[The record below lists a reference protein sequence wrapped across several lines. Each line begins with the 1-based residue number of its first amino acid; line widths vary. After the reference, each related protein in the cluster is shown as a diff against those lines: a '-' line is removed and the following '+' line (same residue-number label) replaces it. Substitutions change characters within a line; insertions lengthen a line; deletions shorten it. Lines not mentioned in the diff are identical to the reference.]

1 MLSILLPML
10 GPVLDKLVSMIPD
23 PAAREKA
30 KSEYMAQM
38 LAVFAAADQQQNETN
53 KAEAASGSLFVAGW
67 RPFVGWVC
75 GAALAFQYL
84 VRPILTAAASV
95 FHAPDF
101 VLPSLDDNLWQLMLG
116 MLGMGGLRTFE
127 KLNGVQ
133 STAVAAAPKAAPAAP
148 ARGGIQ

>member
-1 MLSILLPML
+1 MLAALLPML
-10 GPVLDKLVSMIPD
+10 GPVLDKLVGLIPD
-23 PAAREKA
+23 PTAREKA
-30 KSEYMAQM
+30 KAEYMAQL

-84 VRPILTAAASV
+84 VRPLLTAAASV
-95 FHAPDF
+95 FHVPDF
-101 VLPSLDDNLWQLMLG
+101 ALPSLDDNLWQLMLG

-133 STAVAAAPKAAPAAP
+133 STAVVPTVKAAAAP